1 MKYLKNYKIFESAQD
16 RFTFS
21 DIIEILEDLIDE
33 GLDIVIYA
41 ANGIAYYPDDVSRK
55 DINDIFKFQRYNNA
69 NKSFKFRIDFS
80 DNLNYIE
87 TVDVLN
93 KLKSVVGRFDDLGFQ
108 LSGFYLNSDNESDQ
122 FRLLSIEYNFEELV

>member
-1 MKYLKNYKIFESAQD
+1 MKYLKPIFESDD

-21 DIIEILEDLIDE
+21 DIIEILEDLIDD
-33 GLDIVIYA
+33 GMDIVIYA

-69 NKSFKFRIDFS
+69 NKSFKFRIDFGT
-80 DNLNYIE
+80 NLNYIE
-87 TVDVLN
+87 AVDVLS

-108 LSGFYLNSDNESDQ
+108 LSGFYLNNDDESDQ
-122 FRLLSIEYNFEELV
+122 FRLRSIEYNFEEIKN

>member
-1 MKYLKNYKIFESAQD
+1 MKHLKPIFESDD

-21 DIIEILEDLIDE
+21 DIIEILEDIIDE

-41 ANGIAYYPDDVSRK
+41 ANGIAYYPDDISRR
-55 DINDIFKFQRYNNA
+55 DINDIFKFQRYQNA
-69 NKSFKFRIDFS
+69 KKSFKFRIDFNT
-80 DNLNYIE
+80 NLNYIE

-122 FRLLSIEYNFEELV
+122 FRLHSIEYNFEELV